1 MVLSVICHNG
11 TVVSVWIMFANGMK
25 CNTTN
30 AICKANFNLTDNADT
45 VQNNTIGGKKFIE

>member
-11 TVVSVWIMFANGMK
+11 TVASVWIMFANGMK

-45 VQNNTIGGKKFIE
+45 VQNNTIGGKNFIK